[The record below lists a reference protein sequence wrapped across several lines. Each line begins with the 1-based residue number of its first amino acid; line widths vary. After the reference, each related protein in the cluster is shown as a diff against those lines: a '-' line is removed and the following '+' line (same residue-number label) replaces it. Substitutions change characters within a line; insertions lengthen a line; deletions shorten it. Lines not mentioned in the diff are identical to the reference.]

1 MSGAEGLSLVFFGDD
16 QVYRVGETVSGAV
29 QFRLSGAPNF
39 KAVEVDFH
47 GDCVV
52 TLPQS
57 DNHKSRA
64 SEQYLKHTIILWK
77 QEVCP
82 PLSNGDQTFQF
93 HFTLPVNIPSSFEG
107 KYGKVC
113 YRAKAVL
120 RTSWYRLNITCKKKF
135 SILNPVNMN
144 DLPNIDMPLTISK
157 EKKVFYDVFH
167 RGLVSLR
174 VTLNQGGFVPGE
186 QMYITINVSNDC
198 NCELKGT
205 VCTLRQKT
213 TFRTSFERDE
223 NKIIEEVAGGHVGP
237 KQQGQWQ
244 LMIVV
249 PQIPVSNLQFCKLID
264 VIYFLKVSVCDV
276 SMSVKFPICMGN
288 NPIWRPHQ
296 AIAPQHFPYQQWAP
310 HPGLPQTFSK
320 APMVFPTAP
329 APVDLFNTMR
339 PNTATQFSEPA
350 QYSNPNVQIQFQ
362 GSPGQV
368 PSAPF
373 HFQSPPSTAIGEM
386 APSYEDVCA
395 SDLVTHNK

>member
-264 VIYFLKVSVCDV
+264 VIYFLKHNFQNLLNTPTPMCKYSSRVLQDKYPVHRFTFRV
-276 SMSVKFPICMGN
+276 RRRQPLVKWHHHMKMSVHR
-288 NPIWRPHQ
+288 IWS
-296 AIAPQHFPYQQWAP
+296 
-310 HPGLPQTFSK
+310 LT
-320 APMVFPTAP
+320 TNDTC
-329 APVDLFNTMR
+329 PV
-339 PNTATQFSEPA
+339 
-350 QYSNPNVQIQFQ
+350 YSNIRDSNNLQL
-362 GSPGQV
+362 
-368 PSAPF
+368 
-373 HFQSPPSTAIGEM
+373 STH
-386 APSYEDVCA
+386 
-395 SDLVTHNK
+395 VTAATYNHLHT